1 VTATHLP
8 GSSPQVCAWA
18 STEQHG
24 SVFAAFQ
31 DLASSD
37 RTDPRD
43 ASGGI
48 AIIAI
53 PIGAF
58 CRRGGAVEA
67 TRLRNEIVQ
76 FLLRNF
82 HTQNIIC

>member
-1 VTATHLP
+1 LRLGLDGAAWQRLCRVS
-8 GSSPQVCAWA
+8 GS
-18 STEQHG
+18 
-24 SVFAAFQ
+24 
-31 DLASSD
+31 ASSD

-48 AIIAI
+48 AIVAI